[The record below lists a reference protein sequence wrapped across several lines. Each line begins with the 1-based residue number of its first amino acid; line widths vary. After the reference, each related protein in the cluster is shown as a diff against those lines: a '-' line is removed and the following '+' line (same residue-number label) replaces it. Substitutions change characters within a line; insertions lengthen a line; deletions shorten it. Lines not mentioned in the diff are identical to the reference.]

1 MPSEPP
7 PYSSYSQAPVARPP
21 SPPTPTWPTTQQWAG
36 HRYQPVQNDSSRD
49 VPPPP
54 SPPSPS
60 PPPGNRYPTASV
72 ETPATL
78 PPTAPATLPWRPFYL
93 RRTVLAC
100 CALVFALILVA
111 VEALLAFSNKHH
123 GIGNGNSNQHYLWTF
138 GPTAILTLVAAFWSR
153 VEYQSKMVAPWMRM
167 ERGPSQPKQ
176 GLLLDYL
183 SDFQPWSIVKGFRNR
198 DYVVSITTTVSVL
211 IKIMIIVSTGLIS
224 LSLTPV
230 VDESFPMV
238 LQDRFVGDPAR
249 LESAGPMAWYYMR
262 GLIDGNL
269 TYPDGYW
276 SDYAF
281 QSVRKTEFPSAAQTR
296 VVVDGLKNDLEC
308 LPATVVLTGAHP
320 PDPRNGTWTTNVTVT
335 APGCNINKLRLKSP
349 DMSGSQEKETVQ
361 FARLVIVQCDGTS
374 SDDGKRIFVMVGN
387 MTYVKDTSHS
397 FPAYHGQSK
406 EYDYFS
412 TLHQSSQFVC
422 IPTYHIS
429 QVEVVSNGTQTI
441 SVTPVPDAPKRT
453 LDSITVW
460 ALVQA
465 SWRAFSTS
473 DAISGQAGNGFG
485 AGSMPIPISDGTNTV
500 AVAADIYALTALQS
514 QLPPNATLGNIY
526 EGPLLRDVVTG
537 YHRQIMSAL
546 TKMSVTAPASIDTTG
561 TVIVNAERLVIRGWA
576 THWMAGLLGTCILL
590 ALAAIWLVP
599 AMGILPCSPSGLP
612 GMASLLQNSPDLTE
626 RLRFYGAA
634 SNKELLA
641 VLQGTSFQAGVG
653 HDSASNR
660 TGFSIADIKN
670 DHGRVQGP
678 SPPLRSSHRHPGI
691 IHPASRASLLIVL
704 AGLIVALELLLRK
717 SDREQGLGDVGD
729 DTFLHYT
736 WTALPALILGSLTL
750 TLSAMDFRVRCLAPY
765 ATLLRPTSTK
775 TFMVL
780 DFLDMSVPRTM
791 YRAATLRNLG
801 VLATTLAFLTSS
813 LFTIFSSS
821 LFQAL
826 PVPATGKITL
836 RANMSFD
843 LEPQTYVSDKTPLVM
858 ASMILEGNMTY
869 PSHTYEDLAFPMLVS
884 TSLSLPNTSQFDT
897 LSASVNAIVPAVRA
911 RMQCRLY
918 SMAEIETNHTRNA
931 TIIGDRNP
939 LGLRIKAE
947 SCGEF
952 SNSSVGAQH
961 QNDAFAETLPNTT
974 YFGVVRE
981 KDDTGHVVCSDLIYA
996 WGQID
1001 YAAAQSVLHVAAMA
1015 CNSTLERVDVNTTF
1029 VGTNLQIDPTHPPQ
1043 PLENT
1048 AGATTLPANA
1058 SLGYV
1063 GIAGPPTTLGI
1074 EPFFSILT
1082 TSRWA
1087 IPVEFLGEPT
1097 ASDAIGDA
1105 IKFQHNIIQ
1114 AQLLRVHTVPAN
1126 ATNGTL
1132 AAPRPGDDDSQPL
1145 YQGEIQDPVA
1155 RRRVVMDTLSTR
1167 VLQGLL
1173 GAALALVLVGWVAM
1187 RKTTVLAASPTT
1199 IAATAAL
1206 VAGGNLLE
1214 MLPADAARRTPGEIA
1229 AAFGKESKFRLEWEA
1244 EEGGSLLEGREGA
1257 LAYDKE
1263 GGMRYGV
1270 FGKRE
1275 GHQ

>member
-7 PYSSYSQAPVARPP
+7 PYSSYSQAPDARPP

-36 HRYQPVQNDSSRD
+36 HRYEPVQNDSGGD
-49 VPPPP
+49 LPPPP

-60 PPPGNRYPTASV
+60 SPPGNRYPTAPV
-72 ETPATL
+72 ETPATFA
-78 PPTAPATLPWRPFYL
+78 PTAPATLPWRPFYL
-93 RRTVLAC
+93 RRTVLAG
-100 CALVFALILVA
+100 CAVVFALILVTVA
-111 VEALLAFSNKHH
+111 ALLAFSNKHQ

-153 VEYQSKMVAPWMRM
+153 VEYQSKMVAPWIRM

-198 DYVVSITTTVSVL
+198 DYVVSIATTVSVL

-230 VDESFPMV
+230 ADESFPMV

-269 TYPDGYW
+269 TYPEGYW

-281 QSVRKTEFPSAAQTR
+281 QSLRKSEFPSASQTR

-308 LPATVVLTGAHP
+308 LPATIALTGAHP

-335 APGCNINKLRLKSP
+335 APGCNINNLRLRSP
-349 DMSGSQEKETVQ
+349 GMPGNQEKATVQ
-361 FARLVIVQCDGTS
+361 FARLVIAQCDGTS

-387 MTYVKDTSHS
+387 MTYAQDPSHS
-397 FPAYHGQSK
+397 FPAYHGQGK
-406 EYDYFS
+406 VYDYFA
-412 TLHQSSQFVC
+412 TMHQSSQFVC
-422 IPTYHIS
+422 VPTYHIS

-453 LDSITVW
+453 LDSINAW
-460 ALVQA
+460 AMVNA
-465 SWRAFSTS
+465 SWRAFSS
-473 DAISGQAGNGFG
+473 SEAISGQVGNGFSEG
-485 AGSMPIPISDGTNTV
+485 AMPIPVSDGTNVVT
-500 AVAADIYALTALQS
+500 VAADIYALTALQS
-514 QLPPNATLGNIY
+514 QLPPNATLRNIY

-546 TKMSVTAPASIDTTG
+546 SKMSVTAPASIDTTG
-561 TVIVNAERLVIRGWA
+561 TVIVNAERLIIRGWA

-590 ALAAIWLVP
+590 ALAAICLVP
-599 AMGILPCSPSGLP
+599 ATGILPCSPSGLP

-641 VLQGTSFQAGVG
+641 LLQGTSFQAGVG
-653 HDSASNR
+653 HDSTSNR
-660 TGFSIADIKN
+660 TGFSVTDTKR
-670 DHGRVQGP
+670 DHGRVEGQ
-678 SPPLRSSHRHPGI
+678 SPPPRSPHSHPAL

-704 AGLIVALELLLRK
+704 AGLIVALELLLLK

-736 WTALPALILGSLTL
+736 WTALPALVLGSLAL

-813 LFTIFSSS
+813 LFAIFSSS

-826 PVPATGKITL
+826 TVPATGQITL
-836 RANMSFD
+836 RSNMSFD
-843 LEPQTYVSDKTPLVM
+843 LEPETYLSDKTPLVM

-884 TSLSLPNTSQFDT
+884 TSLSLPNTSHFDT
-897 LSASVNAIVPAVRA
+897 LSASVNAIVPAIRA
-911 RMQCRLY
+911 RLQCRFY
-918 SMAEIETNHTRNA
+918 SMSDIETNHTRNA
-931 TIIGDRNP
+931 TIIGERNP

-947 SCGEF
+947 SCGNF
-952 SNSSVGAQH
+952 STSTLVED
-961 QNDAFAETLPNTT
+961 QNDVYTQTQPNTT
-974 YFGVVRE
+974 YFGTLRE
-981 KDDTGHVVCSDLIYA
+981 REDSGHAICSDLIYA
-996 WGQID
+996 WGKID

-1029 VGTNLQIDPTHPPQ
+1029 VGTSLQIDPAHPPQ

-1048 AGATTLPANA
+1048 AGASTLPANV
-1058 SLGYV
+1058 SLGYS
-1063 GIAGPPTTLGI
+1063 GLGGPPTTLGI

-1087 IPVEFLGEPT
+1087 IPLEFLGDPT

-1126 ATNGTL
+1126 ATNATL
-1132 AAPRPGDDDSQPL
+1132 AAPGPGMDDSQPL
-1145 YQGEIQDPVA
+1145 YQGEILDPVA

-1187 RKTTVLAASPTT
+1187 RKTTVLAASPTS

-1206 VAGGNLLE
+1206 VAGGNLVE
-1214 MLPADAARRTPGEIA
+1214 MLPADAARRTPGEIVA
-1229 AAFGKESKFRLEWEA
+1229 AVGKETKFRLEWGA

-1263 GGMRYGV
+1263 GVMRYGV

-1275 GHQ
+1275 GYR